1 MKIEGT
7 FQAKGTAQQIWDLLL
22 RPGTL
27 AACVPGAE
35 KIEAINDTTYDC
47 LMKQS
52 VGPIS
57 VKLKFIVKITE
68 MDPPKHIK
76 AVGTGEA
83 LGKMGTF
90 SMALEVNLNEAPGGG
105 VEIIYVTD
113 VNLVGKLAT
122 FGERIMRAK
131 AKTESEA
138 FGANL
143 QKTLQNLTAA

>member
-1 MKIEGT
+1 MKIEGV
-7 FQAKGTAQQIWDLLL
+7 FQAKGTAQQIWDILL

-27 AACVPGAE
+27 AACVPGAQ
-35 KIEAINDTTYDC
+35 KIEATDATTYDC

-57 VKLKFIVKITE
+57 VKLQFIVKITE
-68 MDPPKHIK
+68 MDPPTHIK

-90 SMALEVNLNEAPGGG
+90 SMALEVNLREIPDGS

-143 QKTLQNLTAA
+143 QKALQSAIG